1 MRDNEQVDDL
11 LDVVEGL
18 GVAEEELEQN
28 LANNRQKQNDL
39 QDASAEAKVDSSLLA
54 LEAAKAA
61 QDAATQSQEAAH
73 ASLKLSEK
81 MREHTDELSN
91 ANFNWRQ
98 SVRNAGTQLSDS
110 KKMFVSIM
118 IITLILA
125 LAAIGLI
132 GAIYYNLNNKQEQL
146 KGEILD
152 IIQTENALFKRDLS
166 VKIDDLAAQIE
177 ASRFYVEKLAAGKPE
192 FTDHTD
198 TAQSNQSALPTSA
211 EENSEAHSGTAD
223 GAIHANEEIKTAE
236 VAEPSTHSIPSS
248 NVADTITTQQLEQV
262 IHNQLQPVFAN
273 LNEQVQVLS
282 KQQELLSTAIAQLN
296 KNAAKPSQSTA
307 NNISQLNSKQS
318 QQLADIRWLVSKH
331 DKHLKTISE
340 QLEKIKSTP
349 VASATDGK
357 SQQRLEQ
364 QFSQMQTQQKL
375 IEEQLT
381 KLQENIELIMKRI
394 NEDKPY
400 SYKAK

>member
-110 KKMFVSIM
+110 KKMFVSMM

-192 FTDHTD
+192 FTEHTD
-198 TAQSNQSALPTSA
+198 TAQSNQSAPPTSA
-211 EENSEAHSGTAD
+211 EENSEAHSGMAD

-248 NVADTITTQQLEQV
+248 NVANTITTQQLEQV

-282 KQQELLSTAIAQLN
+282 KQQKLLSTAIAQLN
-296 KNAAKPSQSTA
+296 KNAAKPPESTA

>member
-39 QDASAEAKVDSSLLA
+39 QDVSAEAKVDSSLLA

-110 KKMFVSIM
+110 KKMFVSMM

-192 FTDHTD
+192 FTEHTD
-198 TAQSNQSALPTSA
+198 TAQSNQSALQASA
-211 EENSEAHSGTAD
+211 EENSEAHSGMAD
-223 GAIHANEEIKTAE
+223 GAIHANEEIKTAKA
-236 VAEPSTHSIPSS
+236 AEPPTHSIPSS
-248 NVADTITTQQLEQV
+248 NVTDTITTQQLEQV

-273 LNEQVQVLS
+273 LNEQVQELN

-296 KNAAKPSQSTA
+296 INATKPPESTA

>member
-110 KKMFVSIM
+110 KKMFVSMM

-198 TAQSNQSALPTSA
+198 TAQSNQSAPPTSA

-282 KQQELLSTAIAQLN
+282 KQQKLLSTAIAQLN
-296 KNAAKPSQSTA
+296 KNAAKPPESTA